1 MSKEAASFK
10 SIGSNLRALREEA
23 ELTLKEVAAAVKL
36 DVSLISKLERDV
48 RLPTVAQCELLAE
61 FYGVS
66 ADALTKERIL
76 SKMYSDC
83 QKHAKSD
90 PQAIQKLITA
100 VLEEC
105 LPRFAPDSEILY
117 VGRTAGKLAVCK
129 TGRMKELGFE
139 FTEQGRMPDIIAFYP
154 SKKWLILVGSA
165 LSSGPVDAKRHT
177 ELAELFS
184 SVKPGLVYVTAFPDR
199 SLMARYLGVISWE
212 TEVWVAD
219 APDHLIHFNGER
231 FLGPYQ

>member
-10 SIGSNLRALREEA
+10 SIGFNLRSLREEA

-36 DVSLISKLERDV
+36 DVSLVSKLERDI

-66 ADALTKERIL
+66 AEALTKERIL
-76 SKMYSDC
+76 SKMYSDY

-90 PQAIQKLITA
+90 PQADQKLITA

-105 LPRFAPDSEILY
+105 LPRFAPDSEVLY
-117 VGRTAGKLAVCK
+117 VGTTTGKPAVCK
-129 TGRMKELGFE
+129 TGRMKELGFD
-139 FTEQGRMPDIIAFYP
+139 FTEQDGMPDIIAFYP
-154 SKKWLILVGSA
+154 LKKWLILVGSV
-165 LSSGPVDAKRHT
+165 LSSGPVDAKRHA
-177 ELAELFS
+177 ELAEMFS

-199 SLMARYLGVISWE
+199 SLMARYLDIISWE
-212 TEVWVAD
+212 AEVWIAD
-219 APDHLIHFNGER
+219 AADHLIHFNGKR
-231 FLGPYQ
+231 LLGPC